1 MTSPPA
7 EPERRQL
14 TEGLRELKD
23 RTRLSL
29 AGLAEQTPYSKSAWG
44 RYLGGQVL
52 PPREAVEVLCELA
65 HEPAGRLVALWEL
78 ADLAVSQRGAVE
90 LPEPGPDMEPEP
102 EMPPAAAEATAA
114 VRLRGRVAY
123 AGVIALVLV
132 SAAAIALLNH
142 RWPGAAT
149 IPEASP
155 TAPRCHGKS
164 CAGESP
170 DNMRCG
176 NTPRDLSSR
185 QAATG
190 EQLAIRYSVGCGAA
204 WARIWRS
211 RIGDRIEV
219 SAPGGPA
226 RTATV
231 HDKYDAEGYLFTPM
245 VAVTAGE
252 VVRACLDPAAGGP
265 QECFEGT
272 VGP

>member
-1 MTSPPA
+1 MTSPLA
-7 EPERRQL
+7 EPECRQL
-14 TEGLRELKD
+14 TEALRELKD

-52 PPREAVEVLCELA
+52 PPREAVEVLCQVA

-78 ADLAVSQRGAVE
+78 ADLAVGQRGAVA
-90 LPEPGPDMEPEP
+90 LSEPGPDMEPEP
-102 EMPPAAAEATAA
+102 EPETPPVAAAV
-114 VRLRGRVAY
+114 VRLRSRVAY
-123 AGVIALVLV
+123 AVVIALVLV
-132 SAAAIALLNH
+132 SVTSVALLSSRRSGAAAAP
-142 RWPGAAT
+142 R
-149 IPEASP
+149 ASP

-164 CAGESP
+164 CAGQSP
-170 DNMRCG
+170 DNMMCG
-176 NTPRDLSSR
+176 TRPRDLSSR
-185 QAATG
+185 QATTG
-190 EQLAIRYSVGCGAA
+190 EQVEIRYSVECGAA

-231 HDKYDAEGYLFTPM
+231 TDTYDAEGYLFTPM
-245 VAVTAGE
+245 VAVTAG
-252 VVRACLDPAAGGP
+252 VRVRACLHPVAGGP
-265 QECFEGT
+265 RECFEGT